1 MNYDVFLEWLLVEK
15 KMSRRAA
22 KDVVSRCKRICNML
36 NISAIEVSTIESLN
50 LSEEFL
56 EKSMF
61 VKSQLRRACTLWV
74 EYGGKN
80 GVSNH
85 SR

>member
-1 MNYDVFLEWLLVEK
+1 MNYDIFLEWLLVEK

-36 NISAIEVSTIESLN
+36 NICAIEVSTIESLN

-61 VKSQLRRACTLWV
+61 VKSQLRRACTLWI
-74 EYGGKN
+74 EHGGKN
-80 GVSNH
+80 GVTNH